1 MAIEKAYSEFT
12 QMSDKF
18 KIASHYAM
26 LDKLQPDVIDKKYKK
41 ELISVVSPIS
51 SLDKSEQRAILLRIL
66 ETLDLV
72 KV

>member
-1 MAIEKAYSEFT
+1 V
-12 QMSDKF
+12 
-18 KIASHYAM
+18 